1 MSKRDARGLAAFLAA
16 ALAATVGVTG
26 ASAATTWT
34 VRPGGTISLTSGLFT
49 VKDIPTGSVIIC
61 VSSALSGTLKSGSG
75 HSGTGIGS
83 ITTVSI
89 RECGNLGM
97 FTLTPGD
104 LPWHLNLTSYKATT
118 RTVTGS
124 ISHIHVNISDPE
136 CSAAVD
142 GTSGT
147 AGNGTV
153 HFTYADGT
161 GKLKVLTIG
170 GNLHFRNV
178 NGCGGV
184 VRNGDPA
191 TLSTTFAVS
200 PKQAITSP

>member
-1 MSKRDARGLAAFLAA
+1 MSKRHARSLVAFLAA
-16 ALAATVGVTG
+16 ALAAIVGVTS

-49 VKDIPTGSVIIC
+49 VKDIPTGSMILC
-61 VSSALSGTLKSGSG
+61 VSSALSGSLKSGSG

-89 RECGNLGM
+89 HYCGNLGM

-104 LPWHLNLTSYKATT
+104 LPWRLNFTSYNATT

-124 ISHIHVNISDPE
+124 ISHIHVNISNPG

-153 HFTYADGT
+153 KFTYTDGT
-161 GKLKVLTIG
+161 AKLKVLTAG

-178 NGCGGV
+178 SGCAGV

-191 TLSTTFAVS
+191 TLSATFTVS
-200 PKQAITSP
+200 PKQVITSP

>member
-1 MSKRDARGLAAFLAA
+1 MSKQHARGLAAFLAA
-16 ALAATVGVTG
+16 ALAATIGVTG

-49 VKDIPTGSVIIC
+49 VKDIPTGSTLIC
-61 VSSALSGTLKSGSG
+61 ASSALSGTLKRGSG
-75 HSGTGIGS
+75 HPGTGIGS

-104 LPWHLNLTSYKATT
+104 LPWRLNLTSYNATT

-124 ISHIHVNISDPE
+124 ISHVHVNVSGE
-136 CSAAVD
+136 QCSAVVD

-147 AGNGTV
+147 AGNGIV
-153 HFTYADGT
+153 KFTYADST
-161 GKLKVLTIG
+161 AKLKVLTTG
-170 GNLHFRNV
+170 GNLHFHNV
-178 NGCGGV
+178 NGCAGL

-191 TLSTTFAVS
+191 TLSTKFTVS